1 MSKKIKVELTE
12 KQYMA
17 MSMALSGHIIDIG
30 ADEFLDHLNATE
42 IRVIQNGLI
51 AMAKGYEEWAT
62 KR

>member
-17 MSMALSGHIIDIG
+17 MAAALSCHLINIDE
-30 ADEFLDHLNATE
+30 DEFIDRINATE
-42 IRVIQNGLI
+42 IRVIENGLI
-51 AMAKGYEEWAT
+51 AMTKGYEEWEM

>member
-17 MSMALSGHIIDIG
+17 ITAALNGHIVDIG

-42 IRVIQNGLI
+42 IRVIQNGI
-51 AMAKGYEEWAT
+51 RAMDKGYKEWVMNH
-62 KR
+62 